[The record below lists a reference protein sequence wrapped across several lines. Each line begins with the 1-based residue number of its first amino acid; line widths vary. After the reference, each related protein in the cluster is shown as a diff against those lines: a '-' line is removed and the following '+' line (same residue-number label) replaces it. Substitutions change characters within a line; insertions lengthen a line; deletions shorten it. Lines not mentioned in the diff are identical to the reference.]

1 MFVTLLRLSENLNI
15 TSLVTCNFKKAK
27 EDASCM
33 NKQSLTLLYYE
44 QTNTHPDFKRYK
56 IKRGKFITISSKF
69 QLAVLAEKRTRPL

>member
-1 MFVTLLRLSENLNI
+1 
-15 TSLVTCNFKKAK
+15 
-27 EDASCM
+27 M